1 MFLHIGG
8 DYTIPLSDVIAIF
21 DLEGTTIN
29 KDTREFL
36 KVSEEEGFIR
46 TISDNMPKSFIVTEK
61 DNHSI
66 IYLSPISA
74 ATLRKRVNN
83 SYVKEF
89 K

>member
-21 DLEGTTIN
+21 DLEGTTVN
-29 KDTREFL
+29 KETREFL

-61 DNHSI
+61 DKRSI
-66 IYLSPISA
+66 IYISPISA
-74 ATLRKRVNN
+74 ATLRKRVNI
-83 SYVKEF
+83 SYEKEYI
-89 K
+89 